1 MHKAGL
7 LTAIAAVA
15 GFLALANP
23 PTAQRTKRAAL
34 VRYDPQTIN
43 NPASKA
49 PLIRGNQG
57 PVTFRAQILL
67 SRAHFSVGQI
77 DGCMGGNTVEALA
90 GFEQAHALPETQ
102 TFTPAV
108 WQALNVDQGPALIS
122 YTIDAEDLKGP
133 FVDVPEDMMAKAK
146 LPYLGYASPLDEL
159 GEKFHVN
166 PKLLQALNPR
176 ATFETAGEQIMVP
189 NVDPPL
195 EAQATR
201 VVVSKSHSTVT
212 AYDESGKVIVQYPCT
227 TGSGHDPLPIGDWEI
242 HGLYR
247 NPHFNY
253 DPNLFWDADDT
264 QAKATIAPGPRNP
277 VGVVWIDLS
286 KQHYGIHGAPDP
298 STIGHTQSHGCIR
311 LTNWDAMELAGMVKK
326 GTPAILTE

>member
-1 MHKAGL
+1 MHRAGL

-15 GFLALANP
+15 GSLALANP
-23 PTAQRTKRAAL
+23 PTAQRTKRIAP
-34 VRYDPQTIN
+34 VRYDPQTID

-49 PLIRGNQG
+49 PLKRGDKG
-57 PVTFRAQILL
+57 PVTLRAQILL
-67 SRAHFSVGQI
+67 SRAHFSVGEI
-77 DGCMGGNTVEALA
+77 DGCMGGNMVGALA
-90 GFEQAHALPETQ
+90 GFEQAHSLPETQ
-102 TFTPAV
+102 TFTEAV
-108 WQALNVDQGPALIS
+108 WRALNVDQGPALIS

-146 LPYLGYASPLDEL
+146 LPYLGYASPRDEL

-176 ATFETAGEQIMVP
+176 ATFQSAGEQIMVP

-195 EAQATR
+195 EAEAAR

-212 AYDESGKVIVQYPCT
+212 AYDESGKVIAQYPCT
-227 TGSGHDPLPIGDWEI
+227 TGSDHDPLPIGDWEI
-242 HGLYR
+242 RGVYR

-264 QAKATIAPGPRNP
+264 QAKARIAPGPRNP
-277 VGVVWIDLS
+277 VGTVWIDLS